1 MYTPASFAETD
12 QDKLHDF
19 MEQYSFA
26 TIVSHAG
33 ERLVASHLPLLLDR
47 SVGPHGRIVGHM
59 ARANP
64 QWKHIAD
71 QDVLVIFT
79 GPHAYIS
86 PSWYQAVNVVP
97 TWNYTAV
104 HAYGSVVIEHDRTR
118 LLEIA
123 RRYVDTYEASLPE
136 PWSLDRPEP
145 DFVDGLLD
153 AIVGFTIEIA
163 SIEGKFKLNQNHD
176 DERRAKVVGALREA
190 GSPAQTQIAEL
201 IQQSLDEGLKS

>member
-47 SVGPHGRIVGHM
+47 SVGPHGRIVGHI

-145 DFVDGLLD
+145 DFVDGRL
-153 AIVGFTIEIA
+153 A
-163 SIEGKFKLNQNHD
+163 S
-176 DERRAKVVGALREA
+176 
-190 GSPAQTQIAEL
+190 
-201 IQQSLDEGLKS
+201 